1 MGDRPE
7 SSEDLLAG
15 ILGNQ
20 QGEQSS
26 LHRRTRAR
34 SLTQPH
40 DVTRSPPASLG
51 WRPALLHGHVTPLLT
66 STSSMS

>member
-7 SSEDLLAG
+7 SSEDLLAD

-26 LHRRTRAR
+26 LRALTH
-34 SLTQPH
+34 SL
-40 DVTRSPPASLG
+40 SP
-51 WRPALLHGHVTPLLT
+51 
-66 STSSMS
+66 TSSLAHLQRLWGGVQPSCTATLPPY